1 MAVPGILPDFIPTA
15 NIPVRV
21 PGEFCPLKSRLQERV
36 KTWACLR
43 SPIHELEGMEEPLSG
58 ERREP
63 GLRGTGGG
71 QRDGR
76 SGAHWGSF
84 PWVGGTALQGAAEPL
99 PR

>member
-15 NIPVRV
+15 NIPVPV

-58 ERREP
+58 ERGSQVCAAPEEARETAAAAHTWAPSP
-63 GLRGTGGG
+63 G
-71 QRDGR
+71 
-76 SGAHWGSF
+76 
-84 PWVGGTALQGAAEPL
+84 
-99 PR
+99 